1 MEVQLFKSKPSMF
14 HVLKTIPSAHPG
26 LKWFKAQ
33 KGTDVNPCD
42 FHWLFTVFIT
52 IFSLISWTR
61 PKQSDAISFSP
72 DWETEMEEGQY
83 PHLFN
88 NRAILIDGMFAIA
101 VPTRGNLHA
110 HIEQCFPHFLGWD
123 PEHLNLRGQD
133 LTSGQERQEKTS
145 KPQTAPF
152 TETLHLGG
160 GSWPRNGHPTPEDLL
175 MSRWGHS
182 FQRVVMF
189 FAHFLSENSYIYQ
202 GEQRCL
208 PDACWRQ
215 RTLRLHPNSGRRPTE
230 SLWFTKCWVMTQIV
244 RIWMTCSPYGSDLL
258 FIVLKFFGAFCFLN

>member
-42 FHWLFTVFIT
+42 FHWLSTVFIT

-110 HIEQCFPHFLGWD
+110 HTEQSFPHFLGWD

-145 KPQTAPF
+145 KPQRAPF

-189 FAHFLSENSYIYQ
+189 FAHFY
-202 GEQRCL
+202 
-208 PDACWRQ
+208 Q
-215 RTLRLHPNSGRRPTE
+215 RTPTSIKGNSPV
-230 SLWFTKCWVMTQIV
+230 SLMPADAKE
-244 RIWMTCSPYGSDLL
+244 PYDCILILG
-258 FIVLKFFGAFCFLN
+258 GAPLSRFDSQSVEWWPK